1 MGFTVSFLKCKYLK
15 LKLRVFLVGHTVA
28 MVSYRVTKMITTCST
43 MIGQVF
49 DSIIVALIN

>member
-28 MVSYRVTKMITTCST
+28 MVSYRVTKMMTTCST